1 MKSYMQVLFLCTI
14 CHAIGAKS
22 LDRIELSD
30 RFTHKIK
37 KILERSIRQTEN
49 KDLDEEDNLEAYLL
63 MIGSLTLLSKRG
75 KLKERPSY
83 YKMLGLTFFNFPSSY
98 RDPFFAES
106 LRILKKAADITKIQ
120 PPSVLLV
127 LLLVV
132 GLFFILLGMLENIIV
147 SVIGLLYP
155 AYMSFKAIESKSS
168 EDDQ

>member
-1 MKSYMQVLFLCTI
+1 MQVLFLCII

-106 LRILKKAADITKIQ
+106 LRILKKAADMQKKGEREK
-120 PPSVLLV
+120 LLIRAAYSAWS
-127 LLLVV
+127 V
-132 GLFFILLGMLENIIV
+132 GLNDNAQDLLDECKDSGYKLTNIEKNMV
-147 SVIGLLYP
+147 KKMQNLQYP
-155 AYMSFKAIESKSS
+155 
-168 EDDQ
+168 